1 MRSLLFAAI
10 VTTALL
16 AQQERQE
23 RTVTMRIVDEVVGEG
38 AAAQAG
44 QKYKVHYT
52 GTLTDGKKFDSS
64 RDRNEPFEFVQG
76 RRLVIAGWEMG
87 FEGMKVGGKR
97 RLYIPYQLAY
107 GEKGSGTTIP
117 PKADLIFDVELL
129 GAEDAPT
136 VPAAQDVL
144 TLLAEQQDKL
154 VKLAG
159 VIPSDKWDWRPNEKV
174 RSFAEIYLHVIQSL
188 DMGTEMALGRKPMAS
203 VAVVSMDK
211 PTTLTQLKTAVEAAQ
226 KKIEPMR
233 PGTLARETDFFGK
246 KLPARTVLSQTTA
259 HAAEHIGQIIAYIRF
274 LGLTP

>member
-1 MRSLLFAAI
+1 MMRPLFLAAI
-10 VTTALL
+10 VTTALFS
-16 AQQERQE
+16 QQE
-23 RTVTMRIVDEVVGEG
+23 RTVSMRIVDEVVGEG

-52 GTLTDGKKFDSS
+52 GTLTDGGKFDSS

-129 GAEDAPT
+129 GVEDAPA

-144 TLLAEQQDKL
+144 SLLAEQQAKL
-154 VKLAG
+154 EQLAAA
-159 VIPSDKWDWRPNEKV
+159 IPEDKWAWRPNEKV
-174 RSFAEIYLHVIQSL
+174 RSFAEIYMHVIQSL
-188 DMGTEMALGRKPMAS
+188 DIGVEMALGRKPMAS
-203 VAVVSMDK
+203 TMVASMDK
-211 PTTLTQLKTAVEAAQ
+211 PTTLTQLKTAIAAAQ

-233 PGTLARETDFFGK
+233 PGTLAREVDFFGLK
-246 KLPARTVLSQTTA
+246 RPARAVLSQTTA
-259 HAAEHIGQIIAYIRF
+259 HAAEHIGQVIAYIRF

>member
-1 MRSLLFAAI
+1 MRRLLIAAI
-10 VTTALL
+10 VTTALF
-16 AQQERQE
+16 AQQEK
-23 RTVTMRIVDEVVGEG
+23 TVTMRIVDEVEGTG

-129 GAEDAPT
+129 GVEDTPT

-144 TLLAEQQDKL
+144 TLLAEQEAKL

-159 VIPSDKWDWRPNEKV
+159 VIPIDKWEWRPNEKV
-174 RSFAEIYLHVIQSL
+174 RSFAEIYSHVIQAL
-188 DMGTEMALGRKPMAS
+188 DMGTEMALGRKPIAS
-203 VAVVSMDK
+203 AMLASMDK
-211 PTTLTQLKTAVEAAQ
+211 PNTLTQLKTAGEAAR

-233 PGTLARETDFFGK
+233 PGTLAREVDFFGK

-259 HAAEHIGQIIAYIRF
+259 HAAEHIGQVIAYIRF

>member
-1 MRSLLFAAI
+1 MRSLLLAAI
-10 VTTALL
+10 LSTALF
-16 AQQERQE
+16 AQQE
-23 RTVTMRIVDEVVGEG
+23 RTVTMRIVDELVGDG

-44 QKYKVHYT
+44 QRYKVHYT

-97 RLYIPYQLAY
+97 RLYVPYQLAY

-129 GAEDAPT
+129 GVEDAPA
-136 VPAAQDVL
+136 VPPAQDVL
-144 TLLAEQQDKL
+144 HLLAEQEAKL

-159 VIPSDKWDWRPNEKV
+159 VIPAEKWDWRPNEKV

-188 DMGTEMALGRKPMAS
+188 DMGVEFALGRKPMANAM
-203 VAVVSMDK
+203 VASMDK
-211 PTTLTQLKTAVEAAQ
+211 ATTLTLLKTTVEAAQ
-226 KKIEPMR
+226 KKIGPMR
-233 PGTLARETDFFGK
+233 PGTLAREVDFFGK
-246 KLPARTVLSQTTA
+246 QVSARSVLSQTTA
-259 HAAEHIGQIIAYIRF
+259 NTAEHIGQVIAYVRF